1 MPSGM
6 STHMRDAATQHVH
19 EALTSERAL
28 DTLYVVL
35 FGRTARGIMC
45 EQTAV
50 QFELDC
56 CIVLL
61 LICMSLTQET
71 TAGLGQSNKARLLD
85 GDHLSSDY
93 LLGGRAV
100 NNRTTGGIRRMAQA
114 QRWSDGVQLQD
125 RSPRRSGRID
135 HQTSPRFY
143 DWHANGLLF
152 VYRRV
157 FLSCCDGS
165 RRLSVCCCHQ

>member
-1 MPSGM
+1 M
-6 STHMRDAATQHVH
+6 STHVRDAAKLHVH
-19 EALTSERAL
+19 DMPASARAL

-45 EQTAV
+45 EQTAA

-61 LICMSLTQET
+61 LIHMSVTQET
-71 TAGLGQSNKARLLD
+71 TVVLGQSNKARLLD

-100 NNRTTGGIRRMAQA
+100 NNRITGGIR
-114 QRWSDGVQLQD
+114 
-125 RSPRRSGRID
+125 
-135 HQTSPRFY
+135 
-143 DWHANGLLF
+143 
-152 VYRRV
+152 
-157 FLSCCDGS
+157 
-165 RRLSVCCCHQ
+165 